1 MAWLQQLSNDQQ
13 AIVICLGG
21 LLAGWGV
28 LSLSFY
34 TSGLSQ
40 RQISRVEA
48 SGTKSGREDF
58 DGKSSQNHPE
68 SKQAA

>member
-13 AIVICLGG
+13 AVVICMGG

-34 TSGLSQ
+34 TSGMNQ
-40 RQISRVEA
+40 RRVSTTEA
-48 SGTKSGREDF
+48 NQEAMAK
-58 DGKSSQNHPE
+58 QQE